1 MCKSSTERTE
11 IYRCVKTCVLYPG
24 IGSSEM
30 MVSGSIHYGVLSYIF
45 FCQATGKKLFSEYS
59 KSYWPKRTWTA

>member
-1 MCKSSTERTE
+1 MYKSSTERTE

-30 MVSGSIHYGVLSYIF
+30 IVARSIHYRLLSYIF
-45 FCQATGKKLFSEYS
+45 FCQATEVS
-59 KSYWPKRTWTA
+59 TAPAEVVSAL